1 MGFQIILRRVFG
13 IKKCLGS
20 IKTLFRDTENRL
32 RLHIKYVVWTREFKL
47 NLDFWVASG
56 DFSASAFNAWLK
68 SHDSK
73 FANSQI
79 LFPKPAV
86 FTYHD
91 GHSNFQEK
99 LCRKFPE
106 FRSRKRFFQ
115 FSIIDFY
122 DDTLLFHI
130 YQGQCSPILTHL
142 FLAFWKDYL
151 VFHVNLFYKKK

>member
-13 IKKCLGS
+13 IKKCLKS

-32 RLHIKYVVWTREFKL
+32 RLHIKYVVWTCEFKL
-47 NLDFWVASG
+47 NLDFWVATG
-56 DFSASAFNAWLK
+56 DFSSSTFSAWLK

-73 FANSQI
+73 FANPQM

-99 LCRKFPE
+99 LYRKFPE
-106 FRSRKRFFQ
+106 FRSRKRN
-115 FSIIDFY
+115 FSVFNNRFLWWYFVISHLSGTMFTDF
-122 DDTLLFHI
+122 DSLIFGLLKGLPCFP
-130 YQGQCSPILTHL
+130 C
-142 FLAFWKDYL
+142 
-151 VFHVNLFYKKK
+151 